1 MNLRAYELMRNSIW
15 KKHGLK
21 IGSIAF
27 ALFFMVSALS
37 PAVYAAS
44 NVKKQKRKL
53 TNIQK
58 QIELKQKELKK
69 YKKKEDSV
77 KKEIRKLRKKERQAL
92 SRHRKLNKILSD
104 TKKESKVAKTKYSSL
119 RAASKHWTKALSG
132 ELVLYFFNMKKTS
145 AYFGREDL
153 AADVSL
159 KAIMR
164 EKVFLVHK
172 AKGTSLKMKKGILK
186 LKKKD
191 SELKSKRRSV
201 IKERRSQNKRVAR
214 KRTELNKVEKE
225 HKRKREEIENLKND
239 AKSLLWL
246 IKKLESRSPY
256 KKRMPANKKYLS
268 IEKHSLSW
276 PVQGKII
283 SKFGRE
289 NLPRLKTWIVHD
301 GIKIETQIDK
311 AVFPV
316 RSGNVIYAGPF
327 RSYGNV
333 VILDH
338 EEGFFTIYG
347 FLKSISVE
355 KNEPVNANTVI
366 GRAGI
371 DKQSSVKRKG
381 VNRGT
386 VYFEIRAG
394 TNAINPVT
402 YLRRK

>member
-1 MNLRAYELMRNSIW
+1 MNKSGFNIW
-15 KKHGLK
+15 KKYWLK
-21 IGSIAF
+21 RFVVIVGFLIV
-27 ALFFMVSALS
+27 LQALS
-37 PAVYAAS
+37 PAIYAAS
-44 NVKKQKRKL
+44 SVKKQKRKL

-69 YKKKEDSV
+69 YKKKEDLV
-77 KKEIRKLRKKERQAL
+77 KKDIRSLKKKERKAL
-92 SRHRKLNKILSD
+92 LKHRKLNKRLSD
-104 TKKESKVAKTKYSSL
+104 TKKKSKVANTKYSSL
-119 RAASKHWTKALSG
+119 RAASKQWTKALKD
-132 ELVLYFFNMKKTS
+132 EFVFYFFNTRTSS
-145 AYFGREDL
+145 AYFGREGLL
-153 AADVSL
+153 ADIAL
-159 KAIMR
+159 KAVMS
-164 EKVFLVHK
+164 EKVFLVDK

-289 NLPRLKTWIVHD
+289 NLPRLKTWIVRD

>member
-119 RAASKHWTKALSG
+119 RAASKQWTKALEN
-132 ELVLYFFNMKKTS
+132 ELIFYFFNMKKTS

-191 SELKSKRRSV
+191 SELKSKRRTV
-201 IKERRSQNKRVAR
+201 IRERRNQNKQVAR
-214 KRTELNKVEKE
+214 KKSELSKVEKE
-225 HKRKREEIENLKND
+225 HKRKRAEIDKLKND

-246 IKKLESRSPY
+246 IKKLESQKPY
-256 KKRMPANKKYLS
+256 KKRMPANKKYLP
-268 IEKHSLSW
+268 IAKHSLPW
-276 PVQGKII
+276 PVKGKII

-289 NLPRLKTWIVHD
+289 NLPQLKTWIVRE
-301 GIKIETQIDK
+301 GIKIATQVGK
-311 AVFPV
+311 TVFPV
-316 RSGNVIYAGPF
+316 MSGNVIYSGPF

-338 EEGFFTIYG
+338 EKGFFTVYG
-347 FLKSISVE
+347 FLKSINVV
-355 KNEPVNANTVI
+355 KNEPVNMTTVI
-366 GRAGI
+366 GKAGT
-371 DKQSSVKRKG
+371 DKQSYKSKSSAKG
-381 VNRGT
+381 V

-394 TNAINPVT
+394 TNAINPAT
-402 YLRRK
+402 YLKLK